1 MSGLRLLRLA
11 AEKFIQKCDHG
22 RAQSKVTY
30 AELKYALEI
39 MDIEA
44 RGARP
49 ARTEGAAQ
57 DPNVILRV
65 DTRGRDEL

>member
-11 AEKFIQKCDHG
+11 AEKFIQKCDYG

-44 RGARP
+44 RQGTAV
-49 ARTEGAAQ
+49 AAQ